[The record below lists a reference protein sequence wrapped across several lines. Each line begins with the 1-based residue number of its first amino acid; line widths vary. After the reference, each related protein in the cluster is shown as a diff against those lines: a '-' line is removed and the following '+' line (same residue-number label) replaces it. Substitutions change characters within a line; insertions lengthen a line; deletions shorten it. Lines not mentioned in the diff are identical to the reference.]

1 MIYVFVCV
9 SEKCIG
15 TKTAVRCYSCL
26 VPHENELGVAF
37 AKDSKEYNE
46 IYQKTN
52 NQLRALGYQIPA
64 KQGQEKLAE
73 ESKQGGA
80 DSQIDSSS
88 TQATS
93 KRTFDR
99 FPDGDDD
106 GWKDVNHEDDNDDD
120 EFGKKKAAAYIHNV
134 KRIEKA
140 LQQKK
145 IVFQKEYLIDS
156 DIEVA
161 SITRFYCKQSYKILK
176 ELYGA
181 QAVIQAA
188 ARQRMQI
195 ADQSD
200 SDLDD
205 DGELVGQMFGV

>member
-15 TKTAVRCYSCL
+15 TKTAVHCYSCL

-37 AKDSKEYNE
+37 AEDNQEYNE

-52 NQLRALGYQIPA
+52 NQLRALGYKIPT
-64 KQGQEKLAE
+64 KQGQEKLEEEAKLGEAE
-73 ESKQGGA
+73 N
-80 DSQIDSSS
+80 QIKSS
-88 TQATS
+88 TTQAS
-93 KRTFDR
+93 SNQESDKLKQ
-99 FPDGDDD
+99 GDDD
-106 GWKDVNHEDDNDDD
+106 DWEDVNQDGADQEEADEDV
-120 EFGKKKAAAYIHNV
+120 FGKKRAAEKAQRI
-134 KRIEKA
+134 KEIEKA
-140 LQQKK
+140 LEQKK

-181 QAVIQAA
+181 QAVIKAA
-188 ARQRMQI
+188 ARQKM
-195 ADQSD
+195 
-200 SDLDD
+200 
-205 DGELVGQMFGV
+205 

>member
-1 MIYVFVCV
+1 
-9 SEKCIG
+9 
-15 TKTAVRCYSCL
+15 
-26 VPHENELGVAF
+26 
-37 AKDSKEYNE
+37 
-46 IYQKTN
+46 
-52 NQLRALGYQIPA
+52 
-64 KQGQEKLAE
+64 
-73 ESKQGGA
+73 
-80 DSQIDSSS
+80 
-88 TQATS
+88 
-93 KRTFDR
+93 
-99 FPDGDDD
+99 
-106 GWKDVNHEDDNDDD
+106 
-120 EFGKKKAAAYIHNV
+120 
-134 KRIEKA
+134 

-156 DIEVA
+156 DVEMA